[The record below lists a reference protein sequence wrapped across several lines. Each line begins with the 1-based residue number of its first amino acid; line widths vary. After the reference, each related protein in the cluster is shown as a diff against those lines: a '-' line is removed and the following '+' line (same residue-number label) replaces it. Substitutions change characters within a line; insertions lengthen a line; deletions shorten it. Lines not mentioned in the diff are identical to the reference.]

1 MLVTAVVL
9 LWTRFEYSEVRG
21 WSPMKVTTWDALA
34 YYGYLPSVFI
44 YHDIERMDWIEP
56 IDSAYQVVGTGGLYQ
71 MLPAENGNR
80 VDKVMIGVAA
90 MELPFFFLGH
100 IAARAL
106 NFPQDGF
113 SLPYQWAITFSP
125 LVYCILALFL
135 LRRVLLRWFSDR
147 TVSLVLLL
155 SILATNAIQYIS
167 VDNAQTH
174 GFLFALYVLV
184 IWATVKWHEEPKPK
198 WAALIGATIAL
209 ATCTRPTELIMLFIP
224 LLWNTQT
231 KELAKEKW
239 ALVRAHRSQFIWMLI
254 AAFVIGF
261 PQLLYWK
268 IATGSWVYEL
278 GSKWDFLNPHFRVLF
293 GWEKG
298 WFIYTPIT
306 VFFVAGLFFLRDR
319 PWAKSVLVFS
329 LLNIWLIIAW
339 HDWRYGGSYSTR
351 ALVQSYPAWALAF
364 GALIERV
371 LATRWKYLF
380 LTACA
385 YLLFVNLFQITQYN
399 NQVILYDGMTRE
411 YYQAIYLDAH
421 PDAGERLLLEPDQKP

>member
-1 MLVTAVVL
+1 
-9 LWTRFEYSEVRG
+9 
-21 WSPMKVTTWDALA
+21 MKVTTWDALA

-167 VDNAQTH
+167 VD
-174 GFLFALYVLV
+174 LS
-184 IWATVKWHEEPKPK
+184 
-198 WAALIGATIAL
+198 LIHI
-209 ATCTRPTELIMLFIP
+209 
-224 LLWNTQT
+224 
-231 KELAKEKW
+231 
-239 ALVRAHRSQFIWMLI
+239 
-254 AAFVIGF
+254 
-261 PQLLYWK
+261 
-268 IATGSWVYEL
+268 
-278 GSKWDFLNPHFRVLF
+278 
-293 GWEKG
+293 
-298 WFIYTPIT
+298 
-306 VFFVAGLFFLRDR
+306 
-319 PWAKSVLVFS
+319 
-329 LLNIWLIIAW
+329 
-339 HDWRYGGSYSTR
+339 
-351 ALVQSYPAWALAF
+351 
-364 GALIERV
+364 
-371 LATRWKYLF
+371 
-380 LTACA
+380 
-385 YLLFVNLFQITQYN
+385 
-399 NQVILYDGMTRE
+399 
-411 YYQAIYLDAH
+411 
-421 PDAGERLLLEPDQKP
+421 